1 MKLSQFKFKLPE
13 DKIALYPAKYRDE
26 SRLMVVHKSTGEI
39 EHMVFKD
46 ILNYFDDKDV
56 FIFNDTKV
64 FPARL
69 YGNKEKTGAR
79 IEVFLLRELNEELR
93 LWDVL
98 VDPARKIRIGNKLY
112 FGEDDSMV
120 AEVIDNTTSRGRT
133 LRFLYDGPHDEFK
146 KALYALGEPPLPPFI
161 HRPAEPIDEERFQN
175 IFAKNEGA
183 VTVPA
188 AGLHFSRELMKRME
202 IKGIDFAY
210 ITMHS
215 GLGNFRDIDVEDLTK
230 HKMDSE
236 QMFAEEEACRIVNEA
251 KDRGSRVCA
260 VGTSVMRT
268 IETAV
273 GTDGHL
279 KEFEGW
285 TNKFIFPPYDF
296 SVANAMVSNFHM
308 PLSTM
313 LMLVCSYG
321 GYDLIMDA
329 YQIALKEDYRF
340 GTYGDAML
348 ILDDTPQKVFLNVN
362 VGTSTKT
369 QVIDSLKE
377 NFKQVE
383 VLMEATADKAKS
395 ADLLIS
401 MGTALSLDKLKDK
414 IDSIYDVSRV
424 TILSIGHN
432 LFTDAVSALLDK
444 EIYPMKRLA
453 SEAKDFWNLIKVNQ

>member
-13 DKIALYPAKYRDE
+13 EQIAQYPAHNRDE
-26 SRLMVVHKSTGEI
+26 SRLMVLHKKSETI
-39 EHMVFKD
+39 EHRQYFKD
-46 ILNYFDDKDV
+46 IIDYFDDKDA

-146 KALYALGEPPLPPFI
+146 AALYALGEAPLPKHI
-161 HRPAEPIDEERFQN
+161 VKRSAEPEDMERFQC

-183 VTVPA
+183 VTAPS
-188 AGLHFSRELMKRME
+188 AGLHFSRELMKRLE
-202 IKGIDFAY
+202 IKGVDFAFV
-210 ITMHS
+210 TMHC

-236 QMFAEEEACRIVNEA
+236 EMFVEADACRVVNTA
-251 KDRGSRVCA
+251 KDSGHHVCA
-260 VGTSVMRT
+260 VGTTVQRV

-279 KEFEGW
+279 KEFTGW

-296 SVANAMVSNFHM
+296 SVADCMVANFYL
-308 PLSTM
+308 PYSTM
-313 LMLVCSYG
+313 LMLTAAYG
-321 GYDLIMDA
+321 GYDIIMKA
-329 YQIALKEDYRF
+329 YKEALKEGYRF

-348 ILDDTPQKVFLNVN
+348 IMND
-362 VGTSTKT
+362 
-369 QVIDSLKE
+369 
-377 NFKQVE
+377 
-383 VLMEATADKAKS
+383 
-395 ADLLIS
+395 
-401 MGTALSLDKLKDK
+401 
-414 IDSIYDVSRV
+414 
-424 TILSIGHN
+424 
-432 LFTDAVSALLDK
+432 
-444 EIYPMKRLA
+444 
-453 SEAKDFWNLIKVNQ
+453 